1 MKLLFNGDYRD
12 VNVTAGGGGGGVAA
26 PATTSDTGWGQ
37 RQQQRRRKRAPN
49 GMGMEMSGAH
59 YYSSPSLH
67 RRSGSCDFTSDS
79 RQIVVNS
86 SARGGGAGGG
96 SGDTGSRAGGGGW
109 KRNKAIIILS
119 VLILLVN
126 YCNGLSA
133 TDGKDEEDD
142 NDDYN
147 YAPTTTTGLAS
158 APASITGDMPAA
170 LDTEEADDI
179 YFNQGIYYN
188 IICSWIITGINYS
201 WRVTESYTDSV
212 EEIPISYYWDNNEYL
227 SIFHVLLPKVKKINN
242 SQTEIA

>member
-12 VNVTAGGGGGGVAA
+12 VNVTAGGGGGGVGAAAA
-26 PATTSDTGWGQ
+26 PATNSDTGWGQ

-49 GMGMEMSGAH
+49 GMGMKMSGAH
-59 YYSSPSLH
+59 YYSSPSH
-67 RRSGSCDFTSDS
+67 HSRSGSCDFTSDS

-86 SARGGGAGGG
+86 SARGGTG
-96 SGDTGSRAGGGGW
+96 SGARGW

-170 LDTEEADDI
+170 LDMEEADDI

-188 IICSWIITGINYS
+188 IICS
-201 WRVTESYTDSV
+201 
-212 EEIPISYYWDNNEYL
+212 
-227 SIFHVLLPKVKKINN
+227 
-242 SQTEIA
+242 